1 MQLSVEQIK
10 LVSFDSIADFRTY
23 NAGGYAELTERL
35 EKARNSYRNAG
46 SLQEKEI
53 AQTRIES
60 LENLWRLSVV
70 LARERFE
77 RARDGL
83 AARLNDLENQVKG
96 SRLPDRVQEG
106 LRVTLTSARQA
117 FVQKQFAAAEEALS
131 AIESGLR
138 QAPRRRMSVAIPPV
152 APRKAPRPLAA
163 PEPINLLELGH
174 REEMSGSRAGACRA
188 YVAALE
194 HQFGNVVTLRR

>member
-10 LVSFDSIADFRTY
+10 SVSFDSIADFRTY

-35 EKARNSYRNAG
+35 ERARNAYRNAS

-60 LENLWRLSVV
+60 LENLWRLSVE

-77 RARDGL
+77 RAREGV
-83 AARLNDLENQVKG
+83 AARLNDLENRVKS
-96 SRLPDRVQEG
+96 SRLPDRVQEE
-106 LRVTLTSARQA
+106 LRARLSTARQA
-117 FVQKQFAAAEEALS
+117 FLQKQFAAAEEALS

-152 APRKAPRPLAA
+152 VQRNPPRPLAA
-163 PEPINLLELGH
+163 PEPVNLLELGH
-174 REEMSGSRAGACRA
+174 REEKSGSRAGACRA

-194 HQFGNVVTLRR
+194 RQFGNVVTLRR